1 MKLSL
6 PLSIAVVVLAT
17 TSSSFAQSTPDNNF
31 GGFGQPAVQ
40 SPNFPKPKLPDPGF
54 DTSPAPSPTSSPRP
68 DTGSF
73 RESNNN
79 RPISTIR
86 SDGALVLS
94 PCTVEFIDDI
104 ELPAQES
111 GQIKTLLLREG
122 DPVKSGVS
130 LGRIDDELYLRM
142 LEQAKLKLA
151 IAEQRANDKTSI
163 MAAEN
168 EISLATIEYTRTQR
182 LASTGSK
189 SESEREKAEFSLKLA
204 MLKKSAAQNE
214 KDAAAGESQI
224 ERARVREVEERIRR
238 HSLVTDFD
246 GYVIEIFRHPLEW
259 VTAGD
264 KVMRIARMDRLHVSG
279 VVNAAERNPHEVLNC
294 PVTVTLQLAGGE
306 TAEFKGKIVNV
317 GLERQGPNQILVK
330 AEIENQPIEGH
341 WRLQPGSSVSMTVH
355 LNR

>member
-6 PLSIAVVVLAT
+6 PLLIAVVVLTT

-40 SPNFPKPKLPDPGF
+40 SPNFPKPNLPDPGF
-54 DTSPAPSPTSSPRP
+54 DTSSEPNSTVSPQP
-68 DTGSF
+68 DTGRF
-73 RESNNN
+73 NESNSNRTINN
-79 RPISTIR
+79 IR
-86 SDGALVLS
+86 ADGALVLS
-94 PCTVEFIDDI
+94 PCTVEFINDI

-111 GQIKTLLLREG
+111 GQIKTLLVREG
-122 DPVKSGVS
+122 DPVKSGEPI
-130 LGRIDDELYLRM
+130 GRIDDELYLRM

-151 IAEQRANDKTSI
+151 IAEQKANDKTSI
-163 MAAEN
+163 TAAKN
-168 EISLATIEYTRTQR
+168 EISLATIDYERTHR
-182 LASTGSK
+182 LATTGSK
-189 SESEREKAEFSLKLA
+189 SESEREKAEFTLKLA
-204 MLKKSAAQNE
+204 MLKETAAQNE
-214 KDAAAGESQI
+214 RDAALGESKI
-224 ERARVREVEERIRR
+224 EMARVKEVEERIRR
-238 HSLVTDFD
+238 HSLITDFD
-246 GYVIEIFRHPLEW
+246 GYVVEIFRHPLEW
-259 VTAGD
+259 VAAGD

-355 LNR
+355 LSR